1 MHVYKHTQIRDAAAL
16 CEYFDWL
23 EKEIPKGGLTEISA
37 ADKLEDL
44 RKQQPDYVSL
54 SFPTISSSGPN
65 GAIIHYMPTPET
77 DRKLSADELYL
88 CDSGA
93 QYMDGTTD
101 VTRTMHFG
109 TPSEKQKEA
118 FTLVLKGH
126 IALCTAVFPNKT
138 NGHRIECL
146 ARAPLW
152 AAGLNYKH
160 GTGHGVGAFLNVHEG
175 PQGIS
180 ARPSLEPLSAGMF
193 VSDEPGYYEDGSFG
207 VRIENVVII
216 KSVETKYNFDGVGYL
231 TMEPVT
237 LVS

>member
-1 MHVYKHTQIRDAAAL
+1 MCIQTVLHCPALTYTHTHVQ
-16 CEYFDWL
+16 
-23 EKEIPKGGLTEISA
+23 
-37 ADKLEDL
+37 
-44 RKQQPDYVSL
+44 
-54 SFPTISSSGPN
+54 
-65 GAIIHYMPTPET
+65 
-77 DRKLSADELYL
+77 
-88 CDSGA
+88 
-93 QYMDGTTD
+93 
-101 VTRTMHFG
+101 
-109 TPSEKQKEA
+109 EA

-175 PQGIS
+175 PQGIN

-237 LVS
+237 LVPIQHKMIIPTLLTQAEIDWLNAYHAECLDKIGGYLADQGKTEALQWLQRETKPVG